1 MSQTYKEEL
10 PLKKQTRLRLAALG
24 AALCLTLT
32 GCAGGPEPAVTE
44 SSLPAESAAPAET
57 RPFALACYPDAGFHP
72 ITGTNRTNLTLAGLT
87 YEGLFALDQ
96 RFAVEQVLCDRYTVS
111 ADGLTWTF
119 TLRPGVTFSDSSPLT
134 GAEVAA
140 SLEKARTSALYAA
153 RFAEIGAITAGEG
166 TVTVALTRANGG
178 LPALLDIP
186 IVKETGG
193 IPLGT
198 GPYVLTGSGDELRLT
213 ASASWWRGEP
223 LPLAEISLRAI
234 QEADDLI
241 HAFDTKEISLVTT
254 DLTATNSL
262 GFSGSYD
269 TVDYPTS
276 VMVYVGFNTVSGPCR
291 DAGVRR
297 ALLRAF
303 DRDSVSTALFSRH
316 AQPAAL
322 PVSPSSPLYKENLA
336 EGLSYSSQAV
346 ADALTEAG
354 WTRTE
359 GGWVSGRQT
368 LSLELVVSAENQ
380 DRAAAAQHL
389 VNGLND
395 MGIRATLTK
404 LDWESYLSALQKG
417 DFDLY
422 LGEVRLTGDFDLT
435 PLIAAGG
442 SLNYGGYSDA
452 RAAQLLQAYRGST
465 GQGRDLNAQW
475 LYQRLAE
482 EPPFAVLCFKNW
494 SVLTQ
499 WNTLSN
505 LMSTQQNLFFRF
517 SQWKIGTE

>member
-1 MSQTYKEEL
+1 M
-10 PLKKQTRLRLAALG
+10 KKRTRLRLAALG
-24 AALCLTLT
+24 TALCLALA
-32 GCAGGPEPAVTE
+32 GCAGGPEPAATPSPV
-44 SSLPAESAAPAET
+44 PAESAPPAQ
-57 RPFALACYPDAGFHP
+57 RQGFALACYPDAGFHP
-72 ITGTNRTNLTLAGLT
+72 ITGTNRTNLTLAGLM

-96 RFAVEQVLCDRYTVS
+96 RFAVEQALCDRYTVS
-111 ADGLTWTF
+111 EDGLTWTF
-119 TLRPGVTFSDSSPLT
+119 TLRPGVTFSDGSPLT
-134 GAEVAA
+134 GAEAAA
-140 SLEKARTSALYAA
+140 SLEKARTSALYSA

-166 TVTVALTRANGG
+166 TVTVTLTRANGG

-193 IPLGT
+193 VPLGT
-198 GPYVLTGSGDELRLT
+198 GPYVLTGSGDGLRLT
-213 ASASWWRGEP
+213 ANGGWWRGET
-223 LPLAEISLRAI
+223 LPLAEIPLKSI

-254 DLTATNSL
+254 DLTATNAL

-276 VMVYVGFNTVSGPCR
+276 VMVYVGFNTASGPCR

-303 DRDSVSTALFSRH
+303 DRDSVATALLSRH

-322 PVSPSSPLYKENLA
+322 PVSPSSSLYKESLA
-336 EGLSYSSQAV
+336 EGLSYSSQAA

-359 GGWVSGRQT
+359 SGWVSGRQT
-368 LSLELVVSAENQ
+368 LSLELVVSSENQ
-380 DRAAAAQHL
+380 DRVAAAQHL

-404 LDWESYLSALQKG
+404 LDWDAYLSALQRG
-417 DFDLY
+417 EFDLY

-435 PLIAAGG
+435 PLITAGG
-442 SLNYGGYSDA
+442 ALNYGGYSDA
-452 RAAQLLQAYRGST
+452 RAAQYLQDYRGAV
-465 GQGRDLNAQW
+465 GQGRDLNAQR

-499 WNTLSN
+499 WNALSD
-505 LMSTQQNLFFRF
+505 LTPTQQDLFFRF
-517 SQWKIGTE
+517 PQWKIGAE

>member
-1 MSQTYKEEL
+1 M
-10 PLKKQTRLRLAALG
+10 KKQTRLRLAALG
-24 AALCLTLT
+24 AALCLALT
-32 GCAGGPEPAVTE
+32 GCTGDPEPEITPTAT
-44 SSLPAESAAPAET
+44 PAESSTPTAEQT
-57 RPFALACYPDAGFHP
+57 NFVLACYPEAGFHP
-72 ITGTNRTNLTLAGLT
+72 ITGSNRTNLNLAGLM

-96 RFAVEQVLCDRYTVS
+96 QFEVQQVLCSGYTTS
-111 ADGLTWTF
+111 EDALTWTF
-119 TLRPGVTFSDSSPLT
+119 TLRSGVTFSDGSALT
-134 GAEVAA
+134 SAEVVS
-140 SLEKARTSALYAA
+140 SLESARTSTLYSA
-153 RFAEIGAITAGEG
+153 RFTDIGAITAGEG
-166 TVTVALTRANGG
+166 TVTIVLTRANGS

-198 GPYVLTGSGDELRLT
+198 GPYVLTGTGEERSLT
-213 ASASWWRGEP
+213 ANGSWWQGES
-223 LPLAEISLRAI
+223 LPLDTIPLRAI

-241 HAFDTKEISLVTT
+241 HAFDTKEISLVAT
-254 DLTATNSL
+254 DLTATNAL

-276 VMVYVGFNTVSGPCR
+276 TMVYVGFNTVSGPCR

-303 DRDSVSTALFSRH
+303 DRDSVSTALYSRH

-322 PVSPSSPLYKENLA
+322 PVSPASSLYKESLA
-336 EGLSYSSQAV
+336 EELSYSSQGV
-346 ADALTEAG
+346 ADALTGAG
-354 WTRTE
+354 WTRTDS
-359 GGWVSGRQT
+359 GWVSGRET

-380 DRAAAAQHL
+380 DRVAVAQHL

-395 MGIRATLTK
+395 LGINATLTK
-404 LDWESYLSALQKG
+404 LDWDSYVSALQKG

-435 PLIAAGG
+435 ALITSGG

-452 RAAQLLQAYRGST
+452 EAAARLQSYRAAT
-465 GQGRDLNAQW
+465 GQARDLSAQR
-475 LYQRLAE
+475 LYERLAE

-499 WNTLSN
+499 WNTVSGLTP
-505 LMSTQQNLFFRF
+505 TQQNVFYQFAW
-517 SQWKIGTE
+517 WKIGPQEETE